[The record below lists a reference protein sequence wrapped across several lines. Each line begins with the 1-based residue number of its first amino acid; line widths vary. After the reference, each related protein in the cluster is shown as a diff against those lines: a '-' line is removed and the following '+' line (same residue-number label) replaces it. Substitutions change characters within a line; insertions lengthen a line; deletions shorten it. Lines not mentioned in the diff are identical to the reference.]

1 VIRKLL
7 RKGGKLSFKQ
17 RLLWLIERHSQGNV
31 SQFAGFCGLT
41 ESSVRQ
47 WIKGPSKPTIDK
59 AISIV
64 EACEVSLDWLFR
76 DPALLDDRIHQIML
90 DPTAGSG
97 SFAAAVAAAAAEY
110 TFLPRLDLG
119 ASARSHAVAP
129 LKDVDGAKPLIGFRT
144 EWLRRI
150 GVEPASAAVLI
161 AVGDPMEPTIRDGD
175 LVLIDRSIIRA
186 FDDGIYLI
194 ALGGM
199 VLLRRLQPRRDGS
212 IALKSDNPVYDD
224 ELVPAAEVNKL
235 RIEARVRWFGRTL

>member
-1 VIRKLL
+1 M
-7 RKGGKLSFKQ
+7 SFKQ

-76 DPALLDDRIHQIML
+76 DPALLDDPIHHVML
-90 DPTAGSG
+90 DPAAGSG
-97 SFAAAVAAAAAEY
+97 GFLTAAAEY

-119 ASARSHAVAP
+119 ASARSSAVAP
-129 LKDVDGAKPLIGFRT
+129 LKDVDGDKPLIGFRT

-186 FDDGIYLI
+186 FDDGIYLL